1 MRMLMYSAVSLPEVN
16 LRTSGFV
23 QHTVPVLPLL
33 LDDSRDLVHTD
44 LDALFLDNLT
54 TSVEKRVP
62 QWLDGMQELDVGEG
76 GDHDLWQEGEWAS
89 CTSLHRCKLYQYG

>member
-76 GDHDLWQEGEWAS
+76 GDHDLWQEGE
-89 CTSLHRCKLYQYG
+89 